1 MTTELQI
8 KIGSDPMQT
17 SFIRENPYWYKR
29 LNRNPN
35 SYKDFIVDMKN
46 KYKLNPSDRFNKMLN
61 NISMIQTFLDVLK

>member
-46 KYKLNPSDRFNKMLN
+46 KYKLNPSDKFNKMLN

>member
-35 SYKDFIVDMKN
+35 SYKDFIADMKN
-46 KYKLNPSDRFNKMLN
+46 KYKLN
-61 NISMIQTFLDVLK
+61 IIY

>member
-35 SYKDFIVDMKN
+35 SYKDFIADMKN
-46 KYKLNPSDRFNKMLN
+46 KYKWNPSDKFNKMLN

>member
-8 KIGSDPMQT
+8 KITSDPTQT

-35 SYKDFIVDMKN
+35 SYQDFIIDMKN
-46 KYKLNPSDRFNKMLN
+46 KYKLNPSDKFNKILN